1 MGQHIILIGFMGAGK
16 TTVGR
21 RLAAL
26 LGREL
31 LDTDQQIERQ
41 AGMTINRIFET
52 EGEASFRRRE
62 TEALRR
68 LADRKAPAVISAGGG
83 LPLREENREIL
94 KTLGLTVYLR
104 VRPETVLQR
113 LEGDHTRPLL
123 AGEHPE
129 ETVRR
134 LLEERGG
141 IYAMAASLTADT
153 DGKSPEAI
161 AEEIRGAMENGK
173 GGETVEAF
181 GD

>member
-1 MGQHIILIGFMGAGK
+1 M
-16 TTVGR
+16 
-21 RLAAL
+21 
-26 LGREL
+26 
-31 LDTDQQIERQ
+31 
-41 AGMTINRIFET
+41 
-52 EGEASFRRRE
+52 
-62 TEALRR
+62 
-68 LADRKAPAVISAGGG
+68 
-83 LPLREENREIL
+83 

-173 GGETVEAF
+173 GGEAVEDF